1 MCKILQE
8 TSVMDDGSLLSS
20 EQNFFSHLLNGVEQR
35 ISSHGMTSEVF
46 IICFAHKLPFKIAC
60 KQCYQHIP
68 NELYVA
74 CFHWGILY

>member
-20 EQNFFSHLLNGVEQR
+20 MQNFFSHLLNGVER